1 MEILCLIGSV
11 TFFLILFLWML
22 LDGAENSDNARK
34 CMQSA
39 GDSSIDCGSSHASR
53 GGGTTERTYKHLILV
68 EVPTYSKSKSPI
80 PTVSLQRLILVG
92 AITKNDHKYDL
103 IDLHAHGGA
112 LALYCCMYIIRSDH
126 QAYTSM
132 VDGRGASK
140 LSLLCTATGNE
151 RLMGQGNVR
160 TTIALPPLAR
170 WSPRSIQIYPCL
182 CSYLTALFT
191 AYRNCQ

>member
-1 MEILCLIGSV
+1 MPRWFCYY
-11 TFFLILFLWML
+11 FLILFWWML
-22 LDGAENSDNARK
+22 LDGAENNENARR
-34 CMQSA
+34 CIRRA
-39 GDSSIDCGSSHASR
+39 GDLIDCRSSHASR

-80 PTVSLQRLILVG
+80 PTVSLQRLILVE

-112 LALYCCMYIIRSDH
+112 LALYCMYIIRSDH
-126 QAYTSM
+126 QEYTSM

-140 LSLLCTATGNE
+140 LSLLWIATGNE
-151 RLMGQGNVR
+151 RLMGQGYVR

-170 WSPRSIQIYPCL
+170 WSPRAIQIYPCL